1 MAIMNRNYF
10 TLAILIA
17 VFNSG
22 VSNSEIL
29 DELFEENQLLKKEI
43 NLLKMDCQEMT
54 VQCRERES
62 SLESESI
69 FNQNYE
75 ESLERNIDEWPNN
88 ELDEVKKALSLRK
101 LADKSFKDG
110 FFGRSA
116 KQYDEASMLIR
127 AVLDEANKKLEE
139 NLKVG
144 ERYLYEKDKP
154 EWAKAY
160 INDALKYDPDN
171 ERVRRAIDTINFR
184 ENYDRDFSKAK
195 ELNATGNY
203 AKAISL
209 LENLISGSPD
219 DKRAEI
225 QTLLDDSKVLLKKQD
240 VDRTARSFQKS
251 YDDGEDR
258 MAILEK
264 IDNALEIYG
273 ENESTLALVKLRD
286 KLIDETY
293 NEAFATLKDAYI
305 NQSESWD
312 KLLKDAELLLRLN
325 PDESELRDIY
335 QQINL
340 KRSEESFVE
349 LYKEAQKSV
358 MKEDWQSAKDQ
369 LTEATNYSS
378 DGSEQELLIIVNAIS
393 VFIEDMNDIM
403 SNSTKR
409 LNTKTKIT
417 QIKNNIENIR
427 LAKEESLQ
435 TPNLDIEIQ
444 KLEKKIATYESLIA
458 EDESSKASSSQ
469 RKSTNNR
476 SSNTQKSSSTE
487 QNTQRS
493 TNNRS
498 SNTQKSSSAEQNTQR
513 SSSSQNSSTSATT
526 SAATSSK
533 STKPK
538 LDMKSFQ
545 ANLVCKK
552 RTKNKKMTVVFS
564 IVVSASG
571 KAISVT
577 PVNGDEFTRSAEETV
592 LGILEGA
599 LNKAKYTPGT
609 KNGINISST
618 FERKLTAPERFC
630 T

>member
-1 MAIMNRNYF
+1 MNRNYF

-43 NLLKMDCQEMT
+43 NLLTMDCQEMT

-409 LNTKTKIT
+409 LDTKTKIT

>member
-1 MAIMNRNYF
+1 MAIMNRKYF
-10 TLAILIA
+10 ALVILSAI
-17 VFNSG
+17 FNSG

-29 DELFEENQLLKKEI
+29 DELFEENQLLKKEV
-43 NLLKMDCQEMT
+43 NLLTMDCQEMT

-62 SLESESI
+62 ALKSESI

-88 ELDEVKKALSLRK
+88 ELGEVKKALSLRK

-116 KQYDEASMLIR
+116 KQYDEASVLIR
-127 AVLDEANKKLEE
+127 EVLDEANKKLEE

-144 ERYLYEKDKP
+144 ERYLYDMDRP

-195 ELNATGNY
+195 ELNTTGNY
-203 AKAISL
+203 AEAISL
-209 LENLISGSPD
+209 LENLINGSPD

-225 QTLLDDSKVLLKKQD
+225 QTLLDDSIVLLKKQE

-251 YDDGEDR
+251 YDEGEDR

-264 IDNALEIYG
+264 IDNAIEIYG
-273 ENESTLALVKLRD
+273 ENETTLALVKLRD

-293 NEAFATLKDAYI
+293 SEAFAGLKDAYI

-312 KLLKDAELLLRLN
+312 NLLIDAEQLLRLN

-335 QQINL
+335 QQINI
-340 KRSEESFVE
+340 KRSEERFGE

-369 LTEATNYSS
+369 LTEANNYSS
-378 DGSEQELLIIVNAIS
+378 DGSEQELLDIVNDIS

-409 LNTKTKIT
+409 LDTKTKIT
-417 QIKNNIENIR
+417 QIKNSIENIR
-427 LAKEESLQ
+427 LAKESLE
-435 TPNLDIEIQ
+435 TPNLEIEIQ
-444 KLEKKIATYESLIA
+444 KLEKKIITYESLIA
-458 EDESSKASSSQ
+458 EDENSKASFSQ
-469 RKSTNNR
+469 RKSPDNR
-476 SSNTQKSSSTE
+476 SSNTRKSSPT
-487 QNTQRS
+487 
-493 TNNRS
+493 
-498 SNTQKSSSAEQNTQR
+498 EQNTQR
-513 SSSSQNSSTSATT
+513 SSSSQNSTSSVTT

-552 RTKNKKMTVVFS
+552 RTRNKKMTVIFS

-577 PVNGDEFTRSAEETV
+577 PINGDEFTRSAEETV

-599 LNKAKYTPGT
+599 LSKARYTPGT

-630 T
+630 TG

>member
-1 MAIMNRNYF
+1 MNRNYF

-264 IDNALEIYG
+264 IDNALEVYG
-273 ENESTLALVKLRD
+273 ENETTLALVKLRD
-286 KLIDETY
+286 RLINETF
-293 NEAFATLKDAYI
+293 NEAFTALKDAYI

-312 KLLKDAELLLRLN
+312 NLLKDAEQLLRLN

-409 LNTKTKIT
+409 LDTKTKIT

>member
-1 MAIMNRNYF
+1 MAIMNRKYF

-17 VFNSG
+17 IFNSG

-43 NLLKMDCQEMT
+43 NLLTMDCQEMT

-62 SLESESI
+62 ALESESI
-69 FNQNYE
+69 FNKNYE

-144 ERYLYEKDKP
+144 ERYLYEKNKP

-476 SSNTQKSSSTE
+476 SSNTQKSSS
-487 QNTQRS
+487 
-493 TNNRS
+493 
-498 SNTQKSSSAEQNTQR
+498 AEQNTQR

-552 RTKNKKMTVVFS
+552 RTRNKKMTVVFS

>member
-1 MAIMNRNYF
+1 MNRNYF

-409 LNTKTKIT
+409 LDTKTKIT

-469 RKSTNNR
+469 RK
-476 SSNTQKSSSTE
+476 
-487 QNTQRS
+487 S

>member
-1 MAIMNRNYF
+1 MAIMNRKYF

-17 VFNSG
+17 IFNSG

-43 NLLKMDCQEMT
+43 NLLTMDCQEMT

-498 SNTQKSSSAEQNTQR
+498 SNTQKSSSTEQNTQR
-513 SSSSQNSSTSATT
+513 SSSSQNSSTSPTT
-526 SAATSSK
+526 SSATSSK

-592 LGILEGA
+592 LDILEGA